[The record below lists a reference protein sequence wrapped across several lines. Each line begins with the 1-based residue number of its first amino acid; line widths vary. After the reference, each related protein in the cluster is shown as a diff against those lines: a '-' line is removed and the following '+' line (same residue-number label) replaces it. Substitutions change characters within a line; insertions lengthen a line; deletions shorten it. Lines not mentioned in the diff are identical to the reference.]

1 MAKSIEN
8 DEYTVDSPDLDV
20 HVEGA
25 NLKYLEFDD
34 DRQRMSDI
42 GVKMKF
48 LCDEIE
54 VQPYANDDGMW
65 KSLYQ
70 TLEIGMN
77 SFKNLFTQS
86 GMSDVQPMV
95 RSETASLT
103 SRASPQN
110 SGAEWRSR
118 TVCLSCSSV
127 KAAIQDKTEWKLI
140 EPVAMATLL
149 NEDIKYRISVAPG
162 RYECTVTGLCWENS
176 DEVEMEY
183 HLSDWDHVRE
193 FLEKYNFQPCG
204 PLLDVTVISGEL
216 TAVHLPHFLCLDSLA
231 SLSDEIRVLHV
242 EDAGVTLEKCELS
255 CFSAKLLHPTFSP
268 KGVLVR
274 SGFPVKAHCEV
285 LIYCTSTAHLTLHV
299 YLVPCDSKI
308 IESVQKQE
316 SHSIKVPKPRP
327 DASLQMKNHYMLST
341 SCSSRIRPQKLKLRY
356 TSQTPN
362 FFEVYVKDAKD
373 DFQLVLMNEE
383 GESVWEAD
391 MRSDE
396 YSRNLG
402 CVGIHF
408 VDFHRKS
415 LIQKVKLVEPIADDL
430 YPKISEEKYSRI
442 KEAKTSQDKMRVIYD
457 DILLSGGQML
467 KEVFLQS
474 LRQNEPDLIAELSR
488 S

>member
-1 MAKSIEN
+1 MLDTDSEN
-8 DEYTVDSPDLDV
+8 FVSSFILNKDEYRADSPDLDV

-25 NLKYLEFDD
+25 NLKYLEFED
-34 DRQRMSDI
+34 DRERMSDI

-48 LCDEIE
+48 LCDELE
-54 VQPYANDDGMW
+54 VQPYGNEDGMW

-70 TLEIGMN
+70 TLETGMS

-86 GMSDVQPMV
+86 EVSTVQP
-95 RSETASLT
+95 
-103 SRASPQN
+103 
-110 SGAEWRSR
+110 
-118 TVCLSCSSV
+118 
-127 KAAIQDKTEWKLI
+127 
-140 EPVAMATLL
+140 
-149 NEDIKYRISVAPG
+149 
-162 RYECTVTGLCWENS
+162 
-176 DEVEMEY
+176 
-183 HLSDWDHVRE
+183 
-193 FLEKYNFQPCG
+193 
-204 PLLDVTVISGEL
+204 
-216 TAVHLPHFLCLDSLA
+216 LDSLP
-231 SLSDEIRVLHV
+231 SLSDEVRVLHV
-242 EDAGVTLEKCELS
+242 EDAGVSLEKCELS

-316 SHSIKVPKPRP
+316 NHSIKIPKPRP

-362 FFEVYVKDAKD
+362 FFEVYIKDAKD
-373 DFQLVLMNEE
+373 DFQLFLMNEE

-391 MRSDE
+391 MRSAE

-402 CVGIHF
+402 WVGVHF
-408 VDFHRKS
+408 VDLHRKS

-430 YPKISEEKYSRI
+430 YPNISEEKYSRI

-457 DILLSGGQML
+457 DILLSGGQTL

-474 LRQNEPDLIAELSR
+474 LRQNEPDLVAELSQL
-488 S
+488 

>member
-8 DEYTVDSPDLDV
+8 DEYGADSPDLAV
-20 HVEGA
+20 HLQGA
-25 NLKYLEFDD
+25 NLKYLEFED

-48 LCDEIE
+48 LCDELE
-54 VQPYANDDGMW
+54 VQPYGNEDGMW
-65 KSLYQ
+65 KSLCQ
-70 TLEIGMN
+70 TLETGMSSITN
-77 SFKNLFTQS
+77 VFTQS
-86 GMSDVQPMV
+86 EVSTVQPIV
-95 RSETASLT
+95 WSEKVSLT
-103 SRASPQN
+103 SRPSPQS
-110 SGAEWRSR
+110 SGADWRSR
-118 TVCLSCSSV
+118 SVCKSCCSV

-149 NEDIKYRISVAPG
+149 NEDMKYRISVAPG
-162 RYECTVTGLCWENS
+162 RYECRVTGLCWESS

-183 HLSDWDHVRE
+183 HLSDWDHVSE
-193 FLEKYNFQPCG
+193 FLEKCNFQPCG
-204 PLLDVTVISGEL
+204 PLLDVTIISGEL
-216 TAVHLPHFLCLDSLA
+216 TAVHLPHFLCLDSFP
-231 SLSDEIRVLHV
+231 SLSDEVRVLHV
-242 EDAGVTLEKCELS
+242 EDAGVSLEKCELS

-316 SHSIKVPKPRP
+316 NRSIKIPKPRP

-341 SCSSRIRPQKLKLRY
+341 SCPSRIRPQKLKLRY

-362 FFEVYVKDAKD
+362 FFEVYIKDAKD
-373 DFQLVLMNEE
+373 DFQLFLMSEE

-391 MRSDE
+391 IRSAE
-396 YSRNLG
+396 YSRNLS

-408 VDFHRKS
+408 VDLHRKS
-415 LIQKVKLVEPIADDL
+415 LIQRVKLVEPIADDL
-430 YPKISEEKYSRI
+430 YPNIREEKYSKI

-457 DILLSGGQML
+457 ILLSGGQTL
-467 KEVFLQS
+467 KDVFLQS
-474 LRQNEPDLIAELSR
+474 LQQNEPDLVAELSQA
-488 S
+488 